1 MASSLLQAMEISASQ
16 FLDIFNHYDKDG
28 NGFIEGKELQSFIRE
43 LREARQRAGLGL
55 TDEMQQFVSECE
67 KDSERR
73 IGLIQLVQI
82 LPTEENFLL
91 FFRQQLSSC
100 SHFMQVWRRYDA
112 DHSGYIEA
120 DELKNFLKDLLL
132 KAQRT
137 CDSTKLDEYTA
148 ATLKIFDADGDGKL
162 CLGEMSRW
170 ATSSDRLPAA
180 FSCLTLCSVFRLLP
194 DEQNFLLR
202 FQGVKMPKHHFNRI
216 FGSFDQDG
224 AGFMDASDL
233 DSLLRDVCEEY
244 KVLDPADLPRYR
256 SSIMELSDEGKL
268 YRGDLCVLLCDED
281 GHAPSQ

>member
-162 CLGEMSRW
+162 CLGEMSR
-170 ATSSDRLPAA
+170 
-180 FSCLTLCSVFRLLP
+180 LLP

-256 SSIMELSDEGKL
+256 SSIMELSDGGKL